1 MSLSLVCALLLD
13 AALGE
18 PRRWHP
24 LAGFGALAGA
34 LERRWNRPGVAAR
47 ARVCR
52 GAVAW
57 LLLVA
62 PLPALLWWL
71 LAGLEPLPATAAG
84 VVVLYLCLGNRSLAE
99 HAGAVKSALVD
110 GDLSRAREAVSMLVS
125 RETGALDERGVSRAA
140 VESVLENGSD
150 AVIAPL
156 FWFVVGGAPAAL
168 AHRLVNTLD
177 ACWGYRN
184 DRYRHFGRVAA
195 RADDALNWLPA
206 RCCALL
212 YALVGQF
219 RPALRCWLRQGR
231 RAASPNAGPVM
242 SAGAGALAIWVG
254 GPAVYHGKL
263 EPRPVLGLGR
273 EAGPADI
280 ARAVYLLWRATAL
293 FVLCAGVLAWAG
305 GGGWP

>member
-1 MSLSLVCALLLD
+1 MSLLLALLLD
-13 AALGE
+13 TALGE

-47 ARVCR
+47 ARVWR
-52 GAVAW
+52 GALAW
-57 LLLVA
+57 LLLVVPPSA
-62 PLPALLWWL
+62 ALWWL
-71 LAGLEPLPATAAG
+71 LAALAPLPSAAVG
-84 VVVLYLCLGNRSLAE
+84 VVVLYLCVGNRSLAE
-99 HAGAVKSALVD
+99 HAGAVKLALVE
-110 GDLSRAREAVSMLVS
+110 GDLPRARRSVAMLVS

-156 FWFVVGGAPAAL
+156 FWFAVGGAPAAL

-184 DRYRHFGRVAA
+184 DRYCHFGRVAA

-212 YALVGQF
+212 YALAGRF

-273 EAGPADI
+273 EAEPADI
-280 ARAVYLLWRATAL
+280 AQAVYLLWRATAL
-293 FVLCAGVLAWAG
+293 FVLLACALHWIAG